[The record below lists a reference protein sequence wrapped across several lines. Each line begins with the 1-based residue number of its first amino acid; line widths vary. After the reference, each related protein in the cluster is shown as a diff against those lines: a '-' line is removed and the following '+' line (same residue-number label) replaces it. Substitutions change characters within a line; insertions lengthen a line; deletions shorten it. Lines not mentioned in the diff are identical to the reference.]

1 MVSKGISMTRATH
14 RQFHVQGTRLGGS
27 FVDQGLARVT
37 LGRRGLATSTEA
49 SLGRRAL
56 SLLATGG
63 MCASFVFG
71 TICAAQFVKI
81 GETAAANAEIAFIFI
96 YHVFCNGAWPALR
109 VGYAVEISHCIQAS
123 C

>member
-1 MVSKGISMTRATH
+1 MQRVINSILDIINFAAA
-14 RQFHVQGTRLGGS
+14 LGM
-27 FVDQGLARVT
+27 
-37 LGRRGLATSTEA
+37 ECA
-49 SLGRRAL
+49 SLSNKLGRRAL

-81 GETAAANAEIAFIFI
+81 GVTAAANAEIAFIFI
-96 YHVFCNGAWPALR
+96 YHVFCNGARPALR
-109 VGYAVEISHCIQAS
+109 IGYAVEISHCIQAS